1 VPGPRKPTRFD
12 LEAERDLE
20 RGVSHRILI
29 TYEGAGCPEYLAYYQ
44 EWQARGSG
52 IRLSG
57 LPQKMSTRGA
67 RLWR

>member
-1 VPGPRKPTRFD
+1 M
-12 LEAERDLE
+12 
-20 RGVSHRILI
+20 SHRILI